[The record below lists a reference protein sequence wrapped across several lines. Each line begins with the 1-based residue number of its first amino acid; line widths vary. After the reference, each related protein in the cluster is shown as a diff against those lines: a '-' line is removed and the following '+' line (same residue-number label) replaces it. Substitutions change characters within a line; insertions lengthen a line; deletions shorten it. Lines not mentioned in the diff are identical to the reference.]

1 MSKILHGNILFL
13 IAVSEDPVLI
23 MMEYCVFSFTPVQ
36 RIEKFSCLD
45 QLLQYLSTEDLFT
58 YFPGILNFMAR
69 DIGKGLAYLHENN
82 MVHREIKPGNILV
95 TNTHYAHETKQ
106 LVPMFE
112 KRPVTC
118 KLADFGERRSEM
130 AQTKTLLSNKTKL
143 VERGTPAFMAPEISV
158 DALKLTS
165 VGIEQLKSIDN
176 WALIMTIF
184 VILNPDQEHP
194 FFLDFQN
201 DRKKGVSDSAS
212 NLLKKYLKRKCFP
225 TFSRSYLMQQSC
237 YYQRLRSLFYEL
249 LNYEPNDSGTT
260 SEVVQLLE
268 PTISYFLLSV
278 LQATPVEK

>member
-1 MSKILHGNILFL
+1 MKNGPKWLKLKHYFL
-13 IAVSEDPVLI
+13 
-23 MMEYCVFSFTPVQ
+23 
-36 RIEKFSCLD
+36 
-45 QLLQYLSTEDLFT
+45 
-58 YFPGILNFMAR
+58 
-69 DIGKGLAYLHENN
+69 
-82 MVHREIKPGNILV
+82 
-95 TNTHYAHETKQ
+95 TKQ
-106 LVPMFE
+106 ILLKKEHP
-112 KRPVTC
+112 
-118 KLADFGERRSEM
+118 
-130 AQTKTLLSNKTKL
+130 LLS
-143 VERGTPAFMAPEISV
+143 PEILV
-158 DALKLTS
+158 DALKLTG

>member
-1 MSKILHGNILFL
+1 
-13 IAVSEDPVLI
+13 
-23 MMEYCVFSFTPVQ
+23 
-36 RIEKFSCLD
+36 
-45 QLLQYLSTEDLFT
+45 
-58 YFPGILNFMAR
+58 MAR

-82 MVHREIKPGNILV
+82 MVHRDIKPGNILV
-95 TNTHYAHETKQ
+95 TNTHYAHETKH

-118 KLADFGERRSEM
+118 KLADFGEGRSEM

-184 VILNPDQEHP
+184 VILNPDQEYL

-201 DRKKGVSDSAS
+201 EREKEVSDSAS
-212 NLLKKYLKRKCFP
+212 NLLKKYLKGKCFP
-225 TFSRSYLMQQSC
+225 TFSPSYLMQ
-237 YYQRLRSLFYEL
+237 
-249 LNYEPNDSGTT
+249 
-260 SEVVQLLE
+260 
-268 PTISYFLLSV
+268 
-278 LQATPVEK
+278 